1 MSRRHSSS
9 AVQISSEVLS
19 CFSPNCWSHCQ
30 GGGWEETRVLG
41 GGTLIGVKN
50 YKSLVKSGE
59 NVHWATLHCLQL
71 PGTVHSN
78 FFNNYISIHNRCSQL
93 ILMYWRLLL
102 SWSKQS
108 RVRAPPVLPLIL
120 IPPTHNDQFY
130 ERLLF
135 FV

>member
-1 MSRRHSSS
+1 MDKTNHKK
-9 AVQISSEVLS
+9 VGNCV
-19 CFSPNCWSHCQ
+19 SPNCLHHCH
-30 GGGWEETRVLG
+30 GVGGWEA
-41 GGTLIGVKN
+41 GTLIGVKN
-50 YKSLVKSGE
+50 YKSLVKSGQ

-120 IPPTHNDQFY
+120 IPPTYNDQFY